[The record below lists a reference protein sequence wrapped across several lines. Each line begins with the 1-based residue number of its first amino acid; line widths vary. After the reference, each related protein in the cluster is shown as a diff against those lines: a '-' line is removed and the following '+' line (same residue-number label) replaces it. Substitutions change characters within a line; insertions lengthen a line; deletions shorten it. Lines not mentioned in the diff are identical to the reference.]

1 MQASELLK
9 KVSRFYV
16 DKYITSKS
24 SMEFSK
30 IDRSWI
36 KDDQRDNSEISGITR
51 SFAAGRVLDGGKYLY
66 KAAKIELLLAETI
79 NQPSLLSDKL

>member
-16 DKYITSKS
+16 DKYIASKT

-36 KDDQRDNSEISGITR
+36 KEDIRDT
-51 SFAAGRVLDGGKYLY
+51 SF
-66 KAAKIELLLAETI
+66 
-79 NQPSLLSDKL
+79 